1 MFINQKLLDSLRET
15 FYRYKN
21 TQQLCALHTLGQYE
35 KSIIKLI
42 YLLNFI
48 ITDFIEVKVNPTL
61 CKVESINDV

>member
-21 TQQLCALHTLGQYE
+21 NQQLCALHTLGQYE

-42 YLLNFI
+42 
-48 ITDFIEVKVNPTL
+48 
-61 CKVESINDV
+61 

>member
-21 TQQLCALHTLGQYE
+21 AQQLCALHTLGQNE

-42 YLLNFI
+42 
-48 ITDFIEVKVNPTL
+48 
-61 CKVESINDV
+61 